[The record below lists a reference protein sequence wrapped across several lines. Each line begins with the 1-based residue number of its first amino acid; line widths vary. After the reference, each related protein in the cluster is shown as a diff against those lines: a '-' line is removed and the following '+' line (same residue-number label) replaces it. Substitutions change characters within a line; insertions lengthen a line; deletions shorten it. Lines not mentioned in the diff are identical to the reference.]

1 MGLIDSF
8 DIKYPRTKRQY
19 PFKFAIFPVFFM
31 YMYIG
36 TCIL

>member
-19 PFKFAIFPVFFM
+19 PFKFAIFPVFLCTC
-31 YMYIG
+31 IG